1 MQSFNICYGKGGGNV
16 NRLLR
21 GGFSLIFWIVVS
33 FGIAWAQQ
41 AIGPRIVIEER
52 DFDAKQ
58 VKEGQIVAHTFK
70 VLNTGDQTLEIE
82 KVNPG

>member
-1 MQSFNICYGKGGGNV
+1 MT
-16 NRLLR
+16 RLLR
-21 GGFSLIFWIVVS
+21 GGFSLIFWIVVN

-41 AIGPRIVIEER
+41 PIGPRIVLEER
-52 DFDAKQ
+52 HFDAKQ

-70 VLNTGDQTLEIE
+70 VLNTGDQTLEIK

>member
-1 MQSFNICYGKGGGNV
+1 M